1 MKATYQD
8 FLAVNRNCSGFAN
21 NADAQALFELMNRDE
36 HIIAMVESC
45 EANKPALAG
54 CVVAVEVFYDN
65 LQQPTIDL
73 NDDFTRTVVGRMVKS
88 ILEPFGYVP
97 TVHRKLSKNCNAR
110 YFRSASLYEP
120 TGPATMRIVKHIEM
134 IPQNAVKQEG

>member
-8 FLAVNRNCSGFAN
+8 FLADNRNCSGFAN
-21 NADAQALFELMNRDE
+21 NTDAKALFDLMNQDE
-36 HIIAMVESC
+36 YIIAMVESC
-45 EANKPALAG
+45 EANKSALAG
-54 CVVAVEVFYDN
+54 CVLAVEAFYDN

-110 YFRSASLYEP
+110 YFRSASLYKLD
-120 TGPATMRIVKHIEM
+120 GPATMQIVKRVEM
-134 IPQNAVKQEG
+134 IPQNTAGQEG